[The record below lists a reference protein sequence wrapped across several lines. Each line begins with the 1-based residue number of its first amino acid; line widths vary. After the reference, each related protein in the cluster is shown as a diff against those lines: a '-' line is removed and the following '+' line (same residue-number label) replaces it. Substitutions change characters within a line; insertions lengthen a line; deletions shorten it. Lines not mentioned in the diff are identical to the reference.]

1 MTPLALG
8 LGYGLDLLFGDPAWL
23 PHPVVGFG
31 KMISAGERRLN
42 NGSARARFAKG
53 ALLALGLVALI
64 GAGVWALLAAARQV
78 HPTLAT
84 GLEVAGVFYGLANR
98 TLIAEGR
105 AVFRQLEVGLA
116 EGRRQLARIVGRDTA
131 HLDAQQVRTATLETL
146 AENLSDGVVAPLFW
160 GAVAGLPGLL
170 AYKMVNTL
178 DSMIG
183 HHDERYEWFGK
194 TAARLDDVAN
204 WVPAR
209 LTAWLL
215 VLVAGSAR
223 GARCVRRYG
232 SAHSSPNSGQ
242 PEAAIAGILDL
253 RFGGPHTYDGEVVV
267 KPWIGE
273 NAREI
278 VPADIERV
286 VRLNHAVCLIAVV
299 LTALVWHWRG
309 GPA

>member
-8 LGYGLDLLFGDPAWL
+8 LGYALDLLFGDPVWL

-42 NGSARARFAKG
+42 HGSARARFAKG
-53 ALLALGLVALI
+53 ALLALGLVALV

-78 HPTLAT
+78 HPALAT

-183 HHDERYEWFGK
+183 HHDDRYEWFGK

-223 GARCVRRYG
+223 AARCVLRYG
-232 SAHSSPNSGQ
+232 SAHASPNSGQ

-286 VRLNHAVCLIAVV
+286 VRLNHVVCLIAVV

-309 GPA
+309 GAA

>member
-8 LGYGLDLLFGDPAWL
+8 LGYALDLLFGDPVWL

-42 NGSARARFAKG
+42 HGSARARFAKG
-53 ALLALGLVALI
+53 ALLALGLVALV
-64 GAGVWALLAAARQV
+64 GAGVWALLAAARYV
-78 HPTLAT
+78 HPALAI

-98 TLIAEGR
+98 TLITEGR

-116 EGRRQLARIVGRDTA
+116 DGRRQLARIVGRDTA

-183 HHDERYEWFGK
+183 HRDERYEWFGK

-223 GARCVRRYG
+223 GARCVLRYG
-232 SAHSSPNSGQ
+232 SAHASPNSGQ
-242 PEAAIAGILDL
+242 PEAAIAGILGL

-273 NAREI
+273 TDREI
-278 VPADIERV
+278 VSADIERV

-299 LTALVWHWRG
+299 VTALVWHWRG

>member
-8 LGYGLDLLFGDPAWL
+8 LGYGLDLILGDPRWL

-31 KMISAGERRLN
+31 HLISAGEHRLN
-42 NGSARARFAKG
+42 HGSARARFIKG
-53 ALLALGLVALI
+53 LLLAFGLVALVAAVAW
-64 GAGVWALLAAARQV
+64 AGLAAARWV
-78 HPTLAT
+78 HPWLAT
-84 GLEVAGVFYGLANR
+84 ALEVAAVFYGLANR
-98 TLIAEGR
+98 TLITEGR
-105 AVFRQLEVGLA
+105 AVFRQLETGLA

-160 GAVAGLPGLL
+160 GAVAGVPGLL

-194 TAARLDDVAN
+194 AAARLDDVAN

-223 GARCVRRYG
+223 GARFVWRYG
-232 SAHSSPNSGQ
+232 SAHASPNSGQ

-253 RFGGPHTYDGEVVV
+253 RFGGPHTYDGEVVD

-273 NAREI
+273 NPREI
-278 VPADIERV
+278 ASAEIDRV

-299 LTALVWHWRG
+299 VTALVWLWRG
-309 GPA
+309 GAA